1 MANKFINKKLNL
13 TTTDNTTLFT
23 VPDFTQS
30 VIRSILVS
38 EYAGSGST
46 ITVTLTDAS
55 SNVFNL
61 FTTKTIA
68 SNTTT
73 ELLTNPLILE
83 EKEVLKVQAA
93 NANRFINKKVKL
105 TTTDNTT
112 IFTVPTATTSIVRSI
127 LVSEYAGSG
136 SSITVTLTDSSS
148 TVFNLFTSKAIA
160 SNATTEL
167 LTNPLILQEN
177 EILKVQAADAN
188 RLQVIVSILE
198 VQPRTVLGGAAS

>member
-38 EYAGSGST
+38 EYAGSGS
-46 ITVTLTDAS
+46 
-55 SNVFNL
+55 
-61 FTTKTIA
+61 
-68 SNTTT
+68 
-73 ELLTNPLILE
+73 
-83 EKEVLKVQAA
+83 
-93 NANRFINKKVKL
+93 
-105 TTTDNTT
+105 
-112 IFTVPTATTSIVRSI
+112 
-127 LVSEYAGSG
+127 
-136 SSITVTLTDSSS
+136 SITVTLTDSSS
-148 TVFNLFTSKAIA
+148 TVFNLFTSKSVS
-160 SNATTEL
+160 SNVTTEL

-188 RLQVIVSILE
+188 RLQVIASILE

>member
-38 EYAGSGST
+38 EYAGSGSS

-68 SNTTT
+68 SN
-73 ELLTNPLILE
+73 
-83 EKEVLKVQAA
+83 
-93 NANRFINKKVKL
+93 
-105 TTTDNTT
+105 
-112 IFTVPTATTSIVRSI
+112 
-127 LVSEYAGSG
+127 
-136 SSITVTLTDSSS
+136 
-148 TVFNLFTSKAIA
+148 
-160 SNATTEL
+160 ATTEL
-167 LTNPLILQEN
+167 LTNPLILQES
-177 EILKVQAADAN
+177 EVLKVQAADAN
-188 RLQVIVSILE
+188 RLQVIASILE
-198 VQPRTVLGGAAS
+198 VEPRTVVGAAAS